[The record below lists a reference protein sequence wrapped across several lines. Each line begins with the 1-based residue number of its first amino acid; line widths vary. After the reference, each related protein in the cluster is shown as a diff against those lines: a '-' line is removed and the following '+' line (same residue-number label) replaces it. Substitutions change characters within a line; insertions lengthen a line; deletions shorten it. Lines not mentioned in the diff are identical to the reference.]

1 MYKKNK
7 YFFENVLPN
16 TKNAKSTKVIF
27 SDSNDIINEARNQK
41 IMVNAKKKKLFF
53 PKYKILR
60 FSKIFTK
67 NLIRI

>member
-41 IMVNAKKKKLFF
+41 IMVNAKKKNLFF
-53 PKYKILR
+53 FFIILL
-60 FSKIFTK
+60 F
-67 NLIRI
+67 